1 MTDAILAVWGQL
13 PVTHSTPDDLP
24 ACAARLAES
33 GMRLDMIVG
42 LPGGVES
49 GEAIDTAAAVAPMPA
64 PSTTPRDIE
73 LLYIFSDGHAKAAH
87 RVTVP
92 ATDLAVPSLVPL
104 FPEADWPERRIRDL
118 MGVRPVGHPRAA
130 RLVRHAHWPK
140 GFYPLTHD
148 PAVPV
153 GDWGNP
159 DHMQLVRVRGE
170 GVHEIPVGPIHAGI
184 IEPGHFRFSADGER
198 IIALEPRLFYVHRG
212 LEHLARGRTPEDVL
226 RLAEVVSGDTAI
238 GHGWAFCEAVEAIAG
253 IQVPAPAQLL
263 RAALL
268 EAERIAAHVTDL
280 GAILND
286 VALPLA
292 FTQFLGL
299 REDIMRA
306 NAACFGHRM
315 LRGVLAIGG
324 VRAQCGAPDSPD
336 LPGSNNAAARAPVG
350 PLAEWVRAVAATG
363 RLAQGLAEF
372 YVERDAVVERFE
384 RTGALS
390 HDLARQYRAVGLAAR
405 ASGIEHDARLW
416 SGCPAYR
423 NHEAITQ
430 RWGDVMARYLVRV
443 RELEA
448 SARLLESLAD
458 EIAPGVA
465 SETAQGTVDTSAGTA
480 LAGGL
485 GSIEGWR
492 GECLHFVRIEGG
504 RVSAWAPQD
513 PSAHNWRLLPPAVT
527 SDVIPDFPVVN
538 KSFNLSYAGNDL

>member
-1 MTDAILAVWGQL
+1 MADVILTALGRLQL
-13 PVTHSTPDDLP
+13 THSAPDGLP
-24 ACAARLAES
+24 DCAARLAEG
-33 GMRLDMIVG
+33 GMRLDIIVG
-42 LPGGVES
+42 LPGGAAGGGAVS
-49 GEAIDTAAAVAPMPA
+49 PAAVGSAGA
-64 PSTTPRDIE
+64 ADDIN
-73 LLYIFSDGHAKAAH
+73 LLYIFSDGHTKAAH
-87 RVTVP
+87 RVIVP
-92 ATDLAVPSLVPL
+92 AADLSVPSLVPL

-148 PAVPV
+148 PAAPV
-153 GDWGNP
+153 GEWGEP

-212 LEHLARGRTPEDVL
+212 LEQLARGRTPDEVL

-238 GHGWAFCEAVEAIAG
+238 GHGWAFCEAVEAIASVE
-253 IQVPAPAQLL
+253 VPRPAQLL

-324 VRAQCGAPDSPD
+324 VSVPGHVPGGASA
-336 LPGSNNAAARAPVG
+336 GARTPVG
-350 PLAEWVRAVAATG
+350 PLAEWARAVAATG

-405 ASGIEHDARLW
+405 ASGIAHDARLW
-416 SGCPAYR
+416 SECPAYR
-423 NHEAITQ
+423 DHEAITQ

-443 RELEA
+443 REVEA
-448 SARLLESLAD
+448 SARLLEALAD

-465 SETAQGTVDTSAGTA
+465 SEVAQD
-480 LAGGL
+480 LASGVARDGDGL

-492 GECLHFVRIEGG
+492 GECLHFVRIVNG

-513 PSAHNWRLLPPAVT
+513 PSAHNWRLLPLAVT

>member
-1 MTDAILAVWGQL
+1 MGDANPLSEPILTASGRIT
-13 PVTHSTPDDLP
+13 PSHSTPDDLP
-24 ACAARLAES
+24 AHAGRLADA

-42 LPGGVES
+42 LPGGS
-49 GEAIDTAAAVAPMPA
+49 AA
-64 PSTTPRDIE
+64 D
-73 LLYIFSDGHAKAAH
+73 LLYLFSDGHTKSAH

-92 ATDLAVPSLVPL
+92 GGSGADLAVPSLVPL

-148 PAVPV
+148 PAVPI
-153 GDWGNP
+153 GEWGAP

-212 LEHLARGRTPEDVL
+212 MEALARGRTPDEVL
-226 RLAEVVSGDTAI
+226 RLAEVVSGDTTI
-238 GHGWAFCEAVEAIAG
+238 GHGWAFCEAIEAIAG
-253 IQVPAPAQLL
+253 IDVPQTAQLL

-268 EAERIAAHVTDL
+268 EAERLAAHVTDL

-306 NAACFGHRM
+306 NAECFGHRM

-324 VRAQCGAPDSPD
+324 VNAPDR
-336 LPGSNNAAARAPVG
+336 AAIPASATS
-350 PLAEWVRAVAATG
+350 LAEWARAVAATG

-405 ASGIEHDARLW
+405 ASGIAHDARLW
-416 SGCPAYR
+416 SECPAYAG
-423 NHEAITQ
+423 HEPITQ
-430 RWGDVMARYLVRV
+430 RWGDVMARFLVRV
-443 RELEA
+443 REVES
-448 SARLLESLAD
+448 SATLLESLAN

-465 SETAQGTVDTSAGTA
+465 SGVAQGIADTTAGA
-480 LAGGL
+480 APADGL

-492 GECLHFVRIEGG
+492 GECLHFVRMENG

-513 PSAHNWRLLPPAVT
+513 PSAHNWRLLPLSVT